1 MRYAL
6 MNSRWV
12 AGRLAGWPAHALS
25 WPDVPLGWPD
35 PDPLSWPDDSLLQWR
50 DAPLGWPDPAEWQ
63 WPDPDPLSWPDDRW
77 PAGHILVHPGV
88 VIGCITTPDSAC
100 ITGGPSAPSVR

>member
-1 MRYAL
+1 VAIRYAL

-25 WPDVPLGWPD
+25 WPD
-35 PDPLSWPDDSLLQWR
+35 DSLLQWP

-63 WPDPDPLSWPDDRW
+63 WPDPDPGWPEWRW
-77 PAGHILVHPGV
+77 PAGHIPALLSV
-88 VIGCITTPDSAC
+88 V
-100 ITGGPSAPSVR
+100 

>member
-25 WPDVPLGWPD
+25 WPD
-35 PDPLSWPDDSLLQWR
+35 DSLL
-50 DAPLGWPDPAEWQ
+50 Q

-77 PAGHILVHPGV
+77 SAGHILALF
-88 VIGCITTPDSAC
+88 IGCIA
-100 ITGGPSAPSVR
+100 APCYRPVLQVGRR

>member
-1 MRYAL
+1 MGLYICSPSKPSLRRGVTGWVAMRYAL

-63 WPDPDPLSWPDDRW
+63 WPDPDPGWLD
-77 PAGHILVHPGV
+77 
-88 VIGCITTPDSAC
+88 
-100 ITGGPSAPSVR
+100 